1 MIIDGNNLILGRLG
15 TFAAKKALLGE
26 TIDIVNCE
34 EVVITGKKESVFAR
48 YDRFLQM
55 GIPAKGPFNYKTA
68 QRLVKRS
75 IRGMLPYKNARGIAA
90 FKNIKCYKG
99 VPEEFKGKK
108 FETVQGANV
117 DKVPNLDFVKVKDI
131 CMHIG
136 GKV

>member
-15 TFAAKKALLGE
+15 TFTAKKALLGE
-26 TIDIVNCE
+26 KIDIVNCE
-34 EVVITGKKESVFAR
+34 EVVITGKKESVFER

-75 IRGMLPYKNARGIAA
+75 IRGMLPYKTARGIVA
-90 FKNIKCYKG
+90 FNNIKCYKG
-99 VPEEFKGKK
+99 VPEEFKGQK

-131 CMHIG
+131 CIHIG